1 VLPYLQKHTVN
12 VDGTSIG
19 TFRHLPPT
27 LQYHFLPN
35 ATFHPYLGA
44 GISYTRMSSV
54 KLDNDIILDKNS
66 WGLALQAGFDV
77 KLNRNWSINVDVK
90 KVQIRSDVHM
100 AGEQI
105 SRVKLDPVLIGVGV
119 GYRF

>member
-1 VLPYLQKHTVN
+1 M
-12 VDGTSIG
+12 
-19 TFRHLPPT
+19 PPP
-27 LQYHFLPN
+27 PN

-44 GISYTRMSSV
+44 GINYTRISSI
-54 KLDNDIILDKNS
+54 KLDNDITLDKNS
-66 WGLALQAGFDV
+66 WSLALQAGFDV

-105 SRVKLDPVLIGVGV
+105 AA
-119 GYRF
+119 